1 MSACVGISTRKV
13 DSWTFAFGTGL
24 AGIAGCAISLI
35 GNVDPEVG
43 KTYIVE
49 SFMVVVVGGVGKLA
63 GTVFSALGIG
73 VITKILEP
81 LIGGTGGSIYAKLT
95 ILMVIILFLQVK
107 PTGLFPAKG
116 RAAEVGT

>member
-1 MSACVGISTRKV
+1 
-13 DSWTFAFGTGL
+13 
-24 AGIAGCAISLI
+24 
-35 GNVDPEVG
+35 VDPTVG

-73 VITKILEP
+73 VVTKILEP
-81 LIGGTGGSIYAKLT
+81 IIGGTGGSIYAKLFV
-95 ILMVIILFLQVK
+95 LAAIILFLQVR

>member
-1 MSACVGISTRKV
+1 
-13 DSWTFAFGTGL
+13 
-24 AGIAGCAISLI
+24 
-35 GNVDPEVG
+35 
-43 KTYIVE
+43 
-49 SFMVVVVGGVGKLA
+49 MVVVVGGVGKLA

-73 VITKILEP
+73 VFSKILEP
-81 LIGGTGGSIYAKLT
+81 VIGGTGGSIYAKLT